1 MCRGLRMWML
11 MATTV
16 QSYDNN
22 QVIVDRLAAL
32 RTCISKR
39 HHAFYSKMIGGIEC
53 DTGENVKLTL
63 IAYLLQ
69 DYQVNAE
76 DKKDLDCLQVTN
88 SARPGWKLI
97 NVFLDYVQRECRDC
111 FPTGTS
117 VTVGNAG
124 SAGAPPAFVTFITT
138 QSGDP
143 IITQGSDNLIT

>member
-1 MCRGLRMWML
+1 
-11 MATTV
+11 
-16 QSYDNN
+16 
-22 QVIVDRLAAL
+22 
-32 RTCISKR
+32 
-39 HHAFYSKMIGGIEC
+39 MIGGIQC

-117 VTVGNAG
+117 VTVGTD
-124 SAGAPPAFVTFITT
+124 GASSSPTTTITFITT

-143 IITQGSDNLIT
+143 LITQGSDNLIT

>member
-1 MCRGLRMWML
+1 MWML
-11 MATTV
+11 MANTV

-39 HHAFYSKMIGGIEC
+39 HHTFYSKMIGGIQC

-76 DKKDLDCLQVTN
+76 DKKDLDCLQATN

-111 FPTGTS
+111 FPTGAS

-124 SAGAPPAFVTFITT
+124 SASSPPPLVTFITT
-138 QSGDP
+138 QSGVP
-143 IITQGSDNLIT
+143 LITQGSDNLIT

>member
-11 MATTV
+11 MANTV

-22 QVIVDRLAAL
+22 QVIVDKLAAL

-39 HHAFYSKMIGGIEC
+39 HHAFYSKMIGGIKC

-76 DKKDLDCLQVTN
+76 DKKDLDCLQATN

-124 SAGAPPAFVTFITT
+124 SASSPPPLVTFITT
-138 QSGDP
+138 QSGVP
-143 IITQGSDNLIT
+143 LITQGSDNLIT

>member
-1 MCRGLRMWML
+1 MWML

-111 FPTGTS
+111 LTIGAT
-117 VTVGNAG
+117 VTVGND
-124 SAGAPPAFVTFITT
+124 GASSSPTPIITFITT
-138 QSGDP
+138 QSGSP
-143 IITQGSDNLIT
+143 LITQGSDNLIT

>member
-1 MCRGLRMWML
+1 MWML

-32 RTCISKR
+32 RTCISKK
-39 HHAFYSKMIGGIEC
+39 HHALYSKMIGGIQC

-111 FPTGTS
+111 FPTVPAS
-117 VTVGNAG
+117 VPVGNAG
-124 SAGAPPAFVTFITT
+124 SPGSPPALVTFITT

>member
-1 MCRGLRMWML
+1 MWML
-11 MATTV
+11 MAYTV

-111 FPTGTS
+111 FPTGAS

-124 SAGAPPAFVTFITT
+124 SAGAAPPLVTFITT

>member
-1 MCRGLRMWML
+1 MWML

-111 FPTGTS
+111 FPTGAS

-124 SAGAPPAFVTFITT
+124 SAGSPPPLVTFITT